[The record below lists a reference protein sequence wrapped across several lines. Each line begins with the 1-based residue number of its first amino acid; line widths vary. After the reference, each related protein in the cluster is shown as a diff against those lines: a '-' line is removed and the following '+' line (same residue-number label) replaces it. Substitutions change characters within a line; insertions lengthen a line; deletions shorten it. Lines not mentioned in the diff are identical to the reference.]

1 MILKYFSQLNSAS
14 KTLKDFCASSKQ
26 SLNIF
31 LKSSQNSIEH
41 LFNERDDSGEII
53 QQSPIWIRAT
63 VFGLISSAVFSLGW
77 LATAK
82 TDEVVTV
89 SGRLEPES
97 SVKNIQMPIGGIAD
111 QILVKDGDTV
121 KKDQIVMQ
129 LDAETTQKRLKSLIE
144 NETLK
149 QLQLKFKQTELQQY
163 LILNKEKESML
174 QDRLLL
180 EEKILEKFQVL
191 TEVGAAAEL
200 QYLQQIN
207 RVSEIRS
214 QLNQT
219 LVDRLREEAAQEQ
232 QIQILKS
239 DLEEISSKITEAKVN
254 LRYQVLRSPVD
265 GVVFDLQP
273 QGKGYVAQGTE
284 TVMKIVPYDTLKA
297 KVEIPSNQIGFVK
310 VGMPVDISIDSFP
323 ATDFGVLKGQIIS
336 IGSDALAPD
345 RMENRVEYS
354 YPAMIK
360 LEDQIF
366 KVKNDRELPLQVGM
380 SLTSNIKLRK
390 VSYLR
395 LLLGTFQDKIDSL
408 REI

>member
-1 MILKYFSQLNSAS
+1 MKYFSQLNSAS
-14 KTLKDFCASSKQ
+14 KTLKDFCASSGQ

-53 QQSPIWIRAT
+53 QHSPIWIRAT

-163 LILNKEKESML
+163 LILNKEKNL
-174 QDRLLL
+174 C
-180 EEKILEKFQVL
+180 
-191 TEVGAAAEL
+191 
-200 QYLQQIN
+200 
-207 RVSEIRS
+207 
-214 QLNQT
+214 
-219 LVDRLREEAAQEQ
+219 
-232 QIQILKS
+232 
-239 DLEEISSKITEAKVN
+239 SKT
-254 LRYQVLRSPVD
+254 
-265 GVVFDLQP
+265 
-273 QGKGYVAQGTE
+273 GY
-284 TVMKIVPYDTLKA
+284 
-297 KVEIPSNQIGFVK
+297 
-310 VGMPVDISIDSFP
+310 
-323 ATDFGVLKGQIIS
+323 
-336 IGSDALAPD
+336 
-345 RMENRVEYS
+345 
-354 YPAMIK
+354 
-360 LEDQIF
+360 
-366 KVKNDRELPLQVGM
+366 
-380 SLTSNIKLRK
+380 
-390 VSYLR
+390 
-395 LLLGTFQDKIDSL
+395 
-408 REI
+408 